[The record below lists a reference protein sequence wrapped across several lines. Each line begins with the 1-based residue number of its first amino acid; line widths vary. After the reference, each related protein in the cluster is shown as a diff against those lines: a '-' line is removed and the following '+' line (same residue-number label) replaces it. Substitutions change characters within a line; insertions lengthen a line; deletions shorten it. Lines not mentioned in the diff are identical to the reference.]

1 MKVSNWLTA
10 GRQSKKMDTA
20 IVNIHCNRAGSLGS
34 SSWGDYVQF
43 NIYSKEKGKFTR
55 LEMTLEEAKQLQ
67 AKFNEGM
74 KKFENELAQ

>member
-20 IVNIHCNRAGSLGS
+20 IVNIHCNTAGN
-34 SSWGDYVQF
+34 SWDDYVQF

-55 LEMTLEEAKQLQ
+55 LQMTLEEAKQLQ

-74 KKFENELAQ
+74 KKFDEFEKHCR

>member
-20 IVNIHCNRAGSLGS
+20 IVNIHCNPAGGLGS

-43 NIYSKEKGKFTR
+43 NIYSKEKRKFTR

-67 AKFNEGM
+67 AKLNEGM
-74 KKFENELAQ
+74 KMFENELA